1 MAKNDGT
8 HPNAPAFYAGAS
20 AFRSAA
26 PLGENPDMDKWMRPG
41 LLNGHKKSTKPK
53 DTCRVSVDNI
63 PRLISSD
70 PDFLKST
77 YAINL
82 KNGRDEQTQGD
93 FKRDGLLKAEES
105 NLRFKN
111 TDNRFY
117 LQIELAKA
125 GNRFISTW
133 KVEGIYDFEPFSKG
147 YFTNIPLGH
156 GYVLKLPDG
165 LSHYLTQ
172 IGVAHDFKYSA
183 TWNESWE

>member
-1 MAKNDGT
+1 MAF
-8 HPNAPAFYAGAS
+8 PAYKA
-20 AFRSAA
+20 
-26 PLGENPDMDKWMRPG
+26 K
-41 LLNGHKKSTKPK
+41 
-53 DTCRVSVDNI
+53 CRVSVDNI

-105 NLRFKN
+105 NLRLKN

-117 LQIELAKA
+117 LQIELEKS

-133 KVEGIYDFEPFSKG
+133 KVESIYDFEPFSKG

-172 IGVAHDFKYSA
+172 IGVAQDFKYSA